1 MSLENLSIILVGG
14 GNMGGAL
21 AGGWLKNG
29 VPASQITVID
39 PALSPQMTKF
49 LSDNVIRHVFSAEN
63 ISPPDVLL
71 VAVKPQVM
79 GKVLHSIKHL
89 VGEHTVVVS
98 VAAGTTLS
106 FMEGALGQCAI
117 VRAMPNTPALVQR
130 GITVACAN
138 SNVSET
144 HVEQA
149 NLLLGSTGSIE
160 WLNDENLMDA
170 VTAVSGSGPAYVFH
184 LTEALSNAAIAT
196 GLPEALARKL
206 ALETVAGA
214 GEMMMQSDQLPAKL
228 RENVTSPG
236 GTTQAALAIL
246 MDKDGFPD
254 LLKRAV
260 DAAVKR
266 GGELSKT

>member
-14 GNMGGAL
+14 GNMGCAL

-29 VPASQITVID
+29 VSASQIRVID
-39 PALSPQMTKF
+39 PGPSPQMVKY
-49 LSDNVIRHVFSAEN
+49 LSDNAIHHMASSEN
-63 ISPPDVLL
+63 ITPADVLL

-79 GKVLHSIKHL
+79 SKVLQSIKHL
-89 VGEHTVVVS
+89 VGKHTVVIS
-98 VAAGTTLS
+98 VAAGKTLS
-106 FMEGALGQCAI
+106 FMEDILGQCAL

-138 SNVSET
+138 SRVSE
-144 HVEQA
+144 EQIKQA
-149 NLLLGSTGSIE
+149 NLLLGATGSIE

-184 LTEALSNAAIAT
+184 LTEALSNAAVAA
-196 GLPEALARKL
+196 GLPEALAQKL

-214 GEMMMQSDQLPAKL
+214 GELMMQSDQSPAKL

-236 GTTQAALAIL
+236 GTTQAALDIL
-246 MDKDGFPD
+246 MARDGFPE

-260 DAAVKR
+260 DAAAKR
-266 GGELSKT
+266 GGELSKI

>member
-1 MSLENLSIILVGG
+1 MDLGKLSVILVGG
-14 GNMGGAL
+14 GNMGSAL

-29 VPASQITVID
+29 MPASQVKVVD
-39 PALSPQMTKF
+39 PAPSPQMVRF
-49 LSDNVIRHVFSAEN
+49 LSENVIRHVVSAEN
-63 ISPPDVLL
+63 IAPPDVLL

-79 GKVLHSIKHL
+79 GEVLQSIKHL
-89 VGEHTVVVS
+89 VGEHTVVIS
-98 VAAGTTLS
+98 VAAGTTLF
-106 FMEGALGQCAI
+106 FMEGVLGQCAI

-138 SNVSET
+138 SKVSELQ
-144 HVEQA
+144 VEQA

-160 WLNDENLMDA
+160 WLTDENLMDA
-170 VTAVSGSGPAYVFH
+170 VTAVSGSGPAYVFY

-196 GLPEALARKL
+196 GLPEALAHKL

-214 GEMMMQSDQLPAKL
+214 GEMMMQSDQPPAKL

-236 GTTQAALAIL
+236 GTTQAALAVL
-246 MDKDGFPD
+246 MDKDGFPA

-266 GGELSKT
+266 GKELS

>member
-1 MSLENLSIILVGG
+1 MGLENLSIILVGG

-29 VPASQITVID
+29 VTASQVKVVD
-39 PALSPQMTKF
+39 PAPSPQMIKF
-49 LSDNVIRHVFSAEN
+49 LSENVINHVVCAEN
-63 ISPPDVLL
+63 IAPPDVLL
-71 VAVKPQVM
+71 VAVKPQIM
-79 GKVLHSIKHL
+79 GEVLQSIKHL
-89 VGEHTVVVS
+89 VGEHTLVIS

-106 FMEGALGQCAI
+106 FMEGELGQCAI
-117 VRAMPNTPALVQR
+117 VRAMPNTPALVRR

-138 SNVSET
+138 SKVSEMQ
-144 HVEQA
+144 VEQA

-160 WLNDENLMDA
+160 WLSDENLMDA

-184 LTEALSNAAIAT
+184 LTEALSNAAIDT

-214 GEMMMQSDQLPAKL
+214 GEMMMQSDQSPAKL

-236 GTTQAALAIL
+236 GTTQAALAVL
-246 MDKDGFPD
+246 MAKGGFPD

-266 GGELSKT
+266 GGELS